1 MVNNFTLS
9 DIDRETVVF
18 LFINGPHHV
27 HHLILPAMNFAINQ
41 KSYQTVLISG
51 SKVNTEIIRKT
62 WHRLGCPEIGFI
74 ELPKPIRYYFP
85 NYKNKLFPP
94 PYTCWGKIQK
104 HVRYAAAVVSTSH
117 EAKNYFQKYEITG
130 PNLIYKFHGVG
141 TRDYSF
147 EQGLNQFD
155 LLLVP
160 GVYYFE
166 RLVNQLTLDQRSIQI
181 VGHPKFEWQDLMCA
195 KQPILFN
202 NKNPIFYY
210 NPHWNTELSS
220 FVNWSKPILNFFYNN
235 KDYNLIFAPHPLLKH
250 FSKREKRDFNYSN
263 YQTENILVDLDGV
276 FSVDGTYCDIAD
288 VYIGDVSG
296 IVTEWISRKPR
307 PCVFINA
314 HGHDWIKDPSYESW
328 NCGVVIE
335 NVSDLET
342 LLKSSLEKNK
352 YVNIQETFSARMI
365 YRGKQSA
372 SEKTANYI
380 KEFLYYSRHKFK

>member
-1 MVNNFTLS
+1 MNKTSLS
-9 DIDRETVVF
+9 AINRDTVVF
-18 LFINGPHHV
+18 LFINGAHHV
-27 HHLILPAMNFAINQ
+27 HHLILPALYFAHIQ
-41 KSYQTVLISG
+41 DRYRTVLISG
-51 SKVNTEIIRKT
+51 SRVNSAIIRKT
-62 WHRLGCPEIGFI
+62 WKTLDCPDCDFI
-74 ELPKPIRYYFP
+74 ELPKPLRYRIP
-85 NYKNKLFPP
+85 NYKHKLFPP
-94 PYTCWGKIQK
+94 PYVHWKRIQK
-104 HVRYAAAVVSTSH
+104 YIRHAAAVVSTSH

-130 PNLIYKFHGVG
+130 PELIYKFHGAG

-166 RLVNQLTLDQRSIQI
+166 RLVNQLTLDQKSVQI

-202 NKNPIFYY
+202 NNKPIFYY
-210 NPHWNTELSS
+210 NPHWDMELSS
-220 FVNWSKPILNFFYNN
+220 FVNWSKPILHFFYKN

-250 FSKREKRDFNYSN
+250 FSKRKKIDFNYSDF
-263 YQTENILVDLDGV
+263 QAENILVDLDGV
-276 FSVDGTYCDIAD
+276 YGIDGTYCDIAD

-314 HGHDWIKDPSYESW
+314 HSHDWIQDSSYESW

-342 LLKSSLEKNK
+342 VLKSSLGKNK
-352 YVNIQETFSARMI
+352 YVNLQENFSARMI
-365 YRGKQSA
+365 YQGKQSA
-372 SEKTANYI
+372 SEQTAKYI
-380 KEFLYYSRHKFK
+380 KEFLYSKHKSK